1 MYKFRSYSKLS
12 SNENYNTEKT
22 SNKLRLT
29 KSFFIKDNNLS
40 RIIRSCITF
49 LIILIIII
57 VLFIYMY
64 KYLFKP
70 IHRKENKYGNISEN
84 KTENKIESKT
94 EKISENSE
102 VKGKELIKPI
112 KEYDIN
118 FINKTKDF
126 EEKTFGIVTREDCS
140 VCGLFSFY
148 SVHLGCIITYLS
160 QGYIPIIDAGSF
172 GSVLNAYNPSEVD
185 NPWEVLFNQPFN
197 YTLAEVKKNAK
208 KIEKLSC
215 SWTNMAPSEGHIYS
229 SWLNLDFHKVMAN
242 KFMSVKQE
250 IIDESNNIWKRLF
263 GDTKNVLGV
272 LGRGTDFFNGPAGHS
287 IPPNTEKMIEDVKK
301 MDEKNKYDWIYL
313 ATEDDKIRS
322 KFVKQFGN
330 KLKMLQNKNINYDGG
345 CIGDNKNL
353 QGIKFQKLYLLS
365 MLTLSKCLDA
375 VITRCSGG
383 MGVYIFSEGFRESLV
398 YFLGQY

>member
-12 SNENYNTEKT
+12 SNENYNTEKK

-64 KYLFKP
+64 KYLF
-70 IHRKENKYGNISEN
+70 
-84 KTENKIESKT
+84 
-94 EKISENSE
+94 NSE

-229 SWLNLDFHKVMAN
+229 SWLNLDFHKVMAS

-263 GDTKNVLGV
+263 SDTKNVLGV

-330 KLKMLQNKNINYDGG
+330 KLKMLQNQNINYDGG